1 VADVSAVLPG
11 VRAGAIGGAEA
22 AAAVAAIAVA
32 ALVQVSMLDQVRFV
46 DGVPDLIAV
55 AVVCA
60 GLGRG
65 PVAGA
70 LTGFLAGLAIDIVGI
85 GLIGT
90 SSLALTPIG
99 YAVGA
104 YGERLRRTAAVRP
117 VLLVG
122 LAAAGSFLAR
132 LLLSQLLGLQPAGR
146 TTVLFAAVPTALL
159 SMLLGLLA
167 LPLLRR
173 AVRHGREAPE
183 PLLPKVDEG

>member
-1 VADVSAVLPG
+1 MSTVQTSLRASAAGSVEATAAVL
-11 VRAGAIGGAEA
+11 
-22 AAAVAAIAVA
+22 AIAVS
-32 ALVQVSMLDQVRFV
+32 ALVQVAMLDPVRFV
-46 DGVPDLIAV
+46 DGAPDLIAV
-55 AVVCA
+55 VVVCA
-60 GLGRG
+60 ALGRG

-70 LTGFLAGLAIDIVGI
+70 LAGFLAGLAVDVVGV

-122 LAAAGSFLAR
+122 LVAASSYLGR

-173 AVRHGREAPE
+173 AVRHGRQPPE
-183 PLLPKVDEG
+183 PLLPGRPDPS

>member
-1 VADVSAVLPG
+1 VSAVPSS
-11 VRAGAIGGAEA
+11 VRAGAVGGAESAVAVVAIA
-22 AAAVAAIAVA
+22 AAALI
-32 ALVQVSMLDQVRFV
+32 QVSMLDQVRFV
-46 DGVPDLIAV
+46 GGVPDLVAV

-60 GLGRG
+60 ALGRG

-70 LTGFLAGLAIDIVGI
+70 LTGFLAGLAIDVVGI

-132 LLLSQLLGLQPAGR
+132 LLLSQLLGVQPAGR

-159 SMLLGLLA
+159 SMLLALIA

-173 AVRHGREAPE
+173 AVRHGRLDPAEALLPGREAP
-183 PLLPKVDEG
+183 

>member
-1 VADVSAVLPG
+1 MSVVHPG
-11 VRAGAIGGAEA
+11 VRAGAVGGAEVA
-22 AAAVAAIAVA
+22 VAVAAIAVA

-46 DGVPDLIAV
+46 GGVPDLIAV
-55 AVVCA
+55 AVVSA
-60 GLGRG
+60 ALGRG

-70 LTGFLAGLAIDIVGI
+70 LTGFLAGLAIDVVGI

-99 YAVGA
+99 YVVGA

-122 LAAAGSFLAR
+122 LAAAGSFLTR
-132 LLLSQLLGLQPAGR
+132 LVLSQLLGLQAAGR
-146 TTVLFAAVPTALL
+146 TTVLVAAVPTALL

-173 AVRHGREAPE
+173 AVRHGRQPPE
-183 PLLPKVDEG
+183 PLLPGLDDA